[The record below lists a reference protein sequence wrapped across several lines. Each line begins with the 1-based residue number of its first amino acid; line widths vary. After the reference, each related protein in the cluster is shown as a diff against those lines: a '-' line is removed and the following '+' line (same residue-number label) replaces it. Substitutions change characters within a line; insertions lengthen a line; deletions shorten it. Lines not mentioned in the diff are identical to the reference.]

1 MLAAVPLAFGQVL
14 ELPPRPATAPTGSA
28 LAASLA
34 AASLEERERVLVA
47 EMLAGNVPNFLRQL
61 CKVSVSNAS
70 SSAVVFVTP
79 DYLAVGSDEDYLLT
93 PLTPGS
99 AQRVADRLD
108 CSLPTRKL
116 VDAIYESADLRLEPE
131 PIPPSP
137 AMTTLPCFSNH
148 NALVRA
154 QRLRHLQAQPLGR
167 LVAGHKKDVVLTPAL
182 ETKPGRVAIYGWHRA
197 PGQPIQPLYSGHA
210 ASWVDYS
217 HGIRLIRQSMLLD
230 GQPARLNQVLTN
242 PITANLLS
250 DEGPFREPRYA
261 AAPLATRESTTP
273 DSSPAPKPPATG
285 AAAAP
290 AVLRF
295 TETNQFGERLAWFHP
310 KPGVRIHV
318 NAPPAGQFVAGRTV
332 LLIHYALPNGNTIE
346 QTLGR
351 KTAPGEDWHFNIQ
364 HIGAQTRLLRRL
376 LPERT
381 VVLSCLENDLK
392 SWPAWRKQNRDD
404 LIPGLLDSVTN
415 LLAGHELE
423 IVLSGHSGGGS
434 LIFGFLNAV
443 DQIPRQVVRIAF
455 LDANYAYG
463 QSPGHL
469 EKLSRW
475 LGSDPHHYLCVLAY
489 NDAVA
494 LLDGKPFV
502 SASGGTWGRSHAM
515 LQDLAGHFAFNSQTN
530 DAFAFHTAL
539 DGRIQFILR
548 ENPERRILHTVQV
561 ERNGFIHSILAGT
574 PKAGEGYRYFG
585 PPAYTEWIA
594 D

>member
-1 MLAAVPLAFGQVL
+1 
-14 ELPPRPATAPTGSA
+14 
-28 LAASLA
+28 
-34 AASLEERERVLVA
+34 
-47 EMLAGNVPNFLRQL
+47 
-61 CKVSVSNAS
+61 
-70 SSAVVFVTP
+70 
-79 DYLAVGSDEDYLLT
+79 
-93 PLTPGS
+93 
-99 AQRVADRLD
+99 VADRLD

-217 HGIRLIRQSMLLD
+217 HGIRLIRQSMPLE
-230 GQPARLNQVLTN
+230 GQPARLRPSLDQ
-242 PITANLLS
+242 S
-250 DEGPFREPRYA
+250 DYRKSVAVMKAPSAPRYA

-351 KTAPGEDWHFNIQ
+351 KTLRGEDGTSTSATSAPKH
-364 HIGAQTRLLRRL
+364 AC
-376 LPERT
+376 PEGVAGEV
-381 VVLSCLENDLK
+381 VVLCCLENDLK
-392 SWPAWRKQNRDD
+392 RLAGLAQTKPPRR

-423 IVLSGHSGGGS
+423 FVLSGQQWGWQPD
-434 LIFGFLNAV
+434 F
-443 DQIPRQVVRIAF
+443 R
-455 LDANYAYG
+455 
-463 QSPGHL
+463 
-469 EKLSRW
+469 LSDCR
-475 LGSDPHHYLCVLAY
+475 
-489 NDAVA
+489 
-494 LLDGKPFV
+494 
-502 SASGGTWGRSHAM
+502 
-515 LQDLAGHFAFNSQTN
+515 
-530 DAFAFHTAL
+530 
-539 DGRIQFILR
+539 
-548 ENPERRILHTVQV
+548 
-561 ERNGFIHSILAGT
+561 
-574 PKAGEGYRYFG
+574 
-585 PPAYTEWIA
+585 
-594 D
+594 